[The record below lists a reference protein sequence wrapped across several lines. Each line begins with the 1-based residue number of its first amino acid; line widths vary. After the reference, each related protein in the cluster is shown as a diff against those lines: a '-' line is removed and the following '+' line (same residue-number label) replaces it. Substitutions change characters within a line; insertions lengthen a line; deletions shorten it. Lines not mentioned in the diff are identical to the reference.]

1 MTVLPESFPFPSPH
15 SFSLLL
21 VETLSPHQEWC
32 AVGVYTCVCVYTPP
46 RAALRG
52 WGSIGTPCVAGLR
65 RHVSSGTPL
74 TGARE
79 RREKRERREGKERR
93 GEEGGKMGVKV
104 RGGRE
109 VYAARACAGKY
120 TPAPRLNALLMRSGL
135 CPLRIGNER

>member
-21 VETLSPHQEWC
+21 VETEVSPSG
-32 AVGVYTCVCVYTPP
+32 VVRRGVYCVYTPP

-52 WGSIGTPCVAGLR
+52 WGSIGTPCVATPRELR
-65 RHVSSGTPL
+65 HTITWWKERG
-74 TGARE
+74 GRRE
-79 RREKRERREGKERR
+79 RGGKEKKGGERR
-93 GEEGGKMGVKV
+93 GGKMGVKV

>member
-32 AVGVYTCVCVYTPP
+32 AVGVYVYTP
-46 RAALRG
+46 LRER
-52 WGSIGTPCVAGLR
+52 PCGAGVPLVPLAWL
-65 RHVSSGTPL
+65 RHVSSSAPHDL
-74 TGARE
+74 MRE
-79 RREKRERREGKERR
+79 RGGRRERGGKEKKGGERR
-93 GEEGGKMGVKV
+93 GGKMGVKV

>member
-21 VETLSPHQEWC
+21 VETEVSPSG
-32 AVGVYTCVCVYTPP
+32 VVRRGVYVYTP
-46 RAALRG
+46 LRER
-52 WGSIGTPCVAGLR
+52 PCGAGVPLVPVAWL
-65 RHVSSGTPL
+65 RHVSSGTPHDL
-74 TGARE
+74 MEERGGRRE
-79 RREKRERREGKERR
+79 RGGKEKKGGERR
-93 GEEGGKMGVKV
+93 GGKMGVKV

>member
-32 AVGVYTCVCVYTPP
+32 AMGVYVYTPP

-52 WGSIGTPCVAGLR
+52 WGSIGTPCVA
-65 RHVSSGTPL
+65 TPRESINRPH
-74 TGARE
+74 TTWWCERGGRRE
-79 RREKRERREGKERR
+79 RGGKEKKGGERR
-93 GEEGGKMGVKV
+93 GGKMGVKV

>member
-32 AVGVYTCVCVYTPP
+32 AVGCMCIH
-46 RAALRG
+46 L
-52 WGSIGTPCVAGLR
+52 
-65 RHVSSGTPL
+65 
-74 TGARE
+74 RE
-79 RREKRERREGKERR
+79 RPCGAGVPLVPLAWLAPRESINRPHTTWWKERGGRRERGGKEKKGGERR
-93 GEEGGKMGVKV
+93 GEKMGVKV

>member
-21 VETLSPHQEWC
+21 VETEVSPS
-32 AVGVYTCVCVYTPP
+32 GVVRRGGVVVLH
-46 RAALRG
+46 LRER
-52 WGSIGTPCVAGLR
+52 PCGAGVPLVPLAWL
-65 RHVSSGTPL
+65 RHVSSSAPQHLVEERG
-74 TGARE
+74 GRRE
-79 RREKRERREGKERR
+79 RGGKEKKGGERR
-93 GEEGGKMGVKV
+93 GGKMGVKV

>member
-1 MTVLPESFPFPSPH
+1 MG
-15 SFSLLL
+15 
-21 VETLSPHQEWC
+21 C
-32 AVGVYTCVCVYTPP
+32 IVYTPP

-52 WGSIGTPCVAGLR
+52 WGSIGTPCVATPRELR
-65 RHVSSGTPL
+65 HTTWWKEREEGEEREEKEKK
-74 TGARE
+74 GGE
-79 RREKRERREGKERR
+79 RR
-93 GEEGGKMGVKV
+93 GGKMGVKV